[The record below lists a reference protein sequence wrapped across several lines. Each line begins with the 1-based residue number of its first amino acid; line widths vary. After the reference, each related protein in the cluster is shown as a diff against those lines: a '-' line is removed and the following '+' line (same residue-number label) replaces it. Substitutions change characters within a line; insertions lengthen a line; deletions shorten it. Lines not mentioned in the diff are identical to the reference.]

1 MRWHFWWDT
10 SNSKALSFLESIHFP
25 AGSSIFQHLS
35 TSFSRCGS
43 TTTSSPRWDQLPY
56 LWGFQ
61 SQPHHHVW
69 WGMWRLAR
77 KWHLRAVFW
86 YVLFC
91 FFWGGHPKQPK
102 SNWICVNRFQSLN
115 MFKHENKLR
124 KQHTYLR
131 NLTFRSE
138 SKDAERVGMSLSTGM
153 GSQSF
158 MDFTLNTLYERTL
171 LWVFGCF

>member
-1 MRWHFWWDT
+1 
-10 SNSKALSFLESIHFP
+10 
-25 AGSSIFQHLS
+25 
-35 TSFSRCGS
+35 
-43 TTTSSPRWDQLPY
+43 
-56 LWGFQ
+56 
-61 SQPHHHVW
+61 
-69 WGMWRLAR
+69 
-77 KWHLRAVFW
+77 
-86 YVLFC
+86 
-91 FFWGGHPKQPK
+91 
-102 SNWICVNRFQSLN
+102 

>member
-1 MRWHFWWDT
+1 LADAGAE
-10 SNSKALSFLESIHFP
+10 AL
-25 AGSSIFQHLS
+25 
-35 TSFSRCGS
+35 
-43 TTTSSPRWDQLPY
+43 
-56 LWGFQ
+56 
-61 SQPHHHVW
+61 PHHHQ
-69 WGMWRLAR
+69 GETSCPTCEGSNPSPTTTCGEACGALPQNGISRQFFDM
-77 KWHLRAVFW
+77 
-86 YVLFC
+86 FC
-91 FFWGGHPKQPK
+91 HFFFWGGHPKQPK
-102 SNWICVNRFQSLN
+102 SNWICVKRFQSLN

>member
-1 MRWHFWWDT
+1 MRLGVAMKNPPFWRT
-10 SNSKALSFLESIHFP
+10 QVRKHYHIITKVRPVALPVRVPIPAPPPRVVRHVAPCHKMASQGSFLICFV
-25 AGSSIFQHLS
+25 IFFL
-35 TSFSRCGS
+35 G
-43 TTTSSPRWDQLPY
+43 
-56 LWGFQ
+56 
-61 SQPHHHVW
+61 
-69 WGMWRLAR
+69 
-77 KWHLRAVFW
+77 
-86 YVLFC
+86 
-91 FFWGGHPKQPK
+91 GGHPKQPK
-102 SNWICVNRFQSLN
+102 SNWICVKRFQSLN